1 MIDQTLLQLLDTLS
15 LPVAALIAV
24 GFLWRAL
31 NSVWGLYL
39 KDLQTVYGAHLAD
52 LRSFKQDQL
61 ADMKVAILM
70 IEDRLGLPHK
80 MMLGDDDKPHLSIPK
95 PPTSHKAP

>member
-1 MIDQTLLQLLDTLS
+1 MIDPTIVALLDAMS

-24 GFLWRAL
+24 GFLWSAL
-31 NSVWGLYL
+31 NRVWGDYL
-39 KDLQTVYGAHLAD
+39 KSLQTVYSAHLAD